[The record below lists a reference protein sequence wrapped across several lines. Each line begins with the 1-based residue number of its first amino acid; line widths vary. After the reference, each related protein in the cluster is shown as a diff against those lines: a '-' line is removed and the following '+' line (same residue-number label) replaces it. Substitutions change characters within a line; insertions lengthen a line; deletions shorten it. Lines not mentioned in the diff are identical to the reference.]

1 MQFNVDCA
9 IGIMNYIINNQKI
22 DYASGVYNVFYCTD
36 FYNADSLKNYDKE
49 TIYYTIIKLKE
60 GGYIDAVITNHHDIC
75 RVFDIK
81 GLTLRGHEFC
91 EHMKEPTT
99 ADKVK
104 KGFKEIGK
112 HSLSY
117 AETVIKE
124 CLVASSR
131 EATKIAI
138 QQSGLL

>member
-22 DYASGVYNVFYCTD
+22 DIDTGRLSIFYCKD
-36 FYNADSLKNYDKE
+36 FYEAD
-49 TIYYTIIKLKE
+49 KLKMYSKEVIFYALMKLVE
-60 GGYIDAVITNHHDIC
+60 GGYIEAATQNNQGKHRIDFV
-75 RVFDIK
+75 K
-81 GLTLRGHEFC
+81 ELTLRGHEFC

-99 ADKVK
+99 AEKVK
-104 KGFKEIGK
+104 NGFKEIGK

-124 CLVASSR
+124 CLVASSK

>member
-9 IGIMNYIINNQKI
+9 IAIMDYIADNQEI
-22 DYASGVYNVFYCTD
+22 DIYSGKYITFHSND
-36 FYNADSLKNYDKE
+36 FYNANELKAYKKE
-49 TIYYTIIKLKE
+49 EIFYAIIKLKE
-60 GGYIDAVITNHHDIC
+60 GYYINANITNNQNRYRI
-75 RVFDIK
+75 FEIK

-91 EHMKEPTT
+91 EHMREPTT
-99 ADKVK
+99 AEKVK
-104 KGFKEIGK
+104 NGIKEIGK

-117 AETVIKE
+117 AETVIKD

-131 EATKIAI
+131 EATKIVV